1 MKRFFIKMKR
11 FFRFLFSRLFLLN
24 FLIALLISVVIFL
37 VVTQF
42 LKIYTDHGK
51 SYSVPNLIGLQEA
64 EVKDLLN
71 QLDLRY
77 VIVDSLF
84 SSDVALGS
92 VAEQYPLPDF
102 HVKTGRTIYL
112 VKNSEMP
119 EMIPLPNVKDISLRG
134 AKSTLEAYGFTIGKL
149 EYIPD
154 IGVNVVLRV
163 KSKGELLQPGDELL
177 KGAELDLVLG
187 QGLSDEKTFVPNIK
201 GLSINAATT
210 LLNEKFLNVGA
221 MIYGDD
227 VENLKDSM
235 DAKIYRQYPAFD
247 TVRNMN
253 LGTSVD
259 LWLSSDTS
267 LIPNY
272 VPDSVLIDSL
282 YHSND
287 TLPEIIENED

>member
-1 MKRFFIKMKR
+1 MKR
-11 FFRFLFSRLFLLN
+11 FFRFLISRLFLLN
-24 FLIALLISVVIFL
+24 FLLAILISVVIFL
-37 VVTQF
+37 GVTQF

-51 SYSVPNLIGLQEA
+51 SYSVPNLIGLQEP
-64 EVKDLLN
+64 EVKDLLS

-77 VIVDSLF
+77 IIVDSLYT
-84 SSDVALGS
+84 DEVALGA
-92 VAEQYPLPDF
+92 VAEQFPKPDF

-112 VKNSEMP
+112 IKNSEMP
-119 EMIPLPNVKDISLRG
+119 EMVPLPNVKDISFRR

-163 KSKGELLQPGDELL
+163 KSNGELLKPGDELL

-187 QGLSDEKTFVPNIK
+187 QGLSDEKTFVPNVE
-201 GLSINAATT
+201 GLSVNAATT

-221 MIYGDD
+221 VIYAED

-253 LGTSVD
+253 LGASVD

-267 LIPNY
+267 LIPTY
-272 VPDSVLIDSL
+272 VPDSVLMDSL
-282 YHSND
+282 YRVND
-287 TLPEIIENED
+287 TLPEMINDED

>member
-1 MKRFFIKMKR
+1 MKR
-11 FFRFLFSRLFLLN
+11 FFRFIVSRLFLLN
-24 FLIALLISVVIFL
+24 FLLALLIYAVIFL
-37 VVTQF
+37 GVTQF

-51 SYSVPNLIGLQEA
+51 SYSVPNLIGLKEA

-77 VIVDSLF
+77 VVLDSMF
-84 SSDVALGS
+84 TDEVALGA
-92 VAEQYPLPDF
+92 VAEQYPRPDF

-112 VKNSEMP
+112 VKNSEIP
-119 EMIPLPNVKDISLRG
+119 ETVALPNVKDLSLRR
-134 AKSTLEAYGFTIGKL
+134 AKSTLEAYGFVIGKL

-163 KSKGELLQPGDELL
+163 KSDGNLLHPGDELL

-187 QGLSDEKTFVPNIK
+187 QGLSDEKTFVPNVK
-201 GLSINAATT
+201 GLPINAATT

-221 MIYGDD
+221 VMYAED

-253 LGTSVD
+253 LGASVD

-267 LIPNY
+267 LIPTY
-272 VPDSVLIDSL
+272 VPDSVLMDSL
-282 YHSND
+282 YRMND
-287 TLPEIIENED
+287 TLPELLKDED